1 MSNIIPSEKR
11 SIITFVL
18 LAGLI
23 GSALL
28 FTAFIRS
35 ADDAF
40 FLCSTA
46 SAKSRAVTAAADYSA
61 TPIQLQAIV
70 HYATST
76 ITPQQN
82 IHEISISFNVLK
94 ELAPA
99 NFLVFGLGLDSLM
112 WASLNPRGKTI
123 FLEEDL
129 EWFQKVTKDS
139 PFLHAHH
146 VRYRTQL
153 QEADKLLRSY
163 KTEPSCFPA
172 KAYLR
177 GNERCKLA
185 LTGLPDEFYD
195 TEWDLIMLDAPKG
208 YFAEAPGRM
217 AAIYSAA
224 VMARNRKKPGVT
236 HVFLHDVNRRVEKT
250 FAEEF
255 LCAKYRVHAAGRLW
269 HFAIPP
275 VAANATID
283 GGDYSAHGFGSHLV
297 FLDLLHLSVLL
308 LTWTFR
314 IA

>member
-28 FTAFIRS
+28 FTSFIRS

-46 SAKSRAVTAAADYSA
+46 SAKSRAVAAAADYSA

-129 EWFQKVTKDS
+129 EWFQKVTKDA

-217 AAIYSAA
+217 AAIFSAA

-283 GGDYSAHGFGSHLV
+283 GGDYRFC
-297 FLDLLHLSVLL
+297 
-308 LTWTFR
+308 
-314 IA
+314 

>member
-1 MSNIIPSEKR
+1 M
-11 SIITFVL
+11 
-18 LAGLI
+18 
-23 GSALL
+23 
-28 FTAFIRS
+28 
-35 ADDAF
+35 
-40 FLCSTA
+40 
-46 SAKSRAVTAAADYSA
+46 
-61 TPIQLQAIV
+61 
-70 HYATST
+70 
-76 ITPQQN
+76 
-82 IHEISISFNVLK
+82 K

-224 VMARNRKKPGVT
+224 VMARNMKKPGIT
-236 HVFLHDVNRRVEKT
+236 HVFLHDVNRNRRVEKT
-250 FAEEF
+250 FDEEDEEKQKREKKRKKKF
-255 LCAKYRVHAAGRLW
+255 LCA
-269 HFAIPP
+269 F
-275 VAANATID
+275 
-283 GGDYSAHGFGSHLV
+283 
-297 FLDLLHLSVLL
+297 L
-308 LTWTFR
+308 LTRGGKTHSKPVSKNLS
-314 IA
+314 

>member
-46 SAKSRAVTAAADYSA
+46 SAKSRAVAASADYSA

-283 GGDYSAHGFGSHLV
+283 GGDYRFC
-297 FLDLLHLSVLL
+297 
-308 LTWTFR
+308 
-314 IA
+314 

>member
-28 FTAFIRS
+28 FTSFIRS

-46 SAKSRAVTAAADYSA
+46 SAKSRAVAAAADYSA

-129 EWFQKVTKDS
+129 EWFQKVTKDA

-217 AAIYSAA
+217 AAIFSAA

-236 HVFLHDVNRRVEKT
+236 HVFLHDVDRRVEKT

-283 GGDYSAHGFGSHLV
+283 GGDYRFC
-297 FLDLLHLSVLL
+297 
-308 LTWTFR
+308 
-314 IA
+314 

>member
-28 FTAFIRS
+28 FTSFIRS

-40 FLCSTA
+40 FLCPTT
-46 SAKSRAVTAAADYSA
+46 SAKSRAVAAAADYSA

-129 EWFQKVTKDS
+129 EWFQKVTKDA

-217 AAIYSAA
+217 AAIFSAA

-283 GGDYSAHGFGSHLV
+283 GGDYRFC
-297 FLDLLHLSVLL
+297 
-308 LTWTFR
+308 
-314 IA
+314 